1 MTVRLKIVQLYLKHY
16 LHKNAASIFSFRN
29 RILKNINFFLILYLI
44 FNYILF
50 GITCR
55 KNSVVEKK
63 S

>member
-29 RILKNINFFLILYLI
+29 RILKNINFFLILC